1 MKRGTTSGTQLKG
14 NQVDLTYPP
23 DYWRVEHIAQQLI
36 EPEFEHNF
44 IILSKKFY
52 GHIESDRAMMFR
64 YPVVSD
70 KVVNAPKIV
79 WAEDIE
85 AQLGY
90 KLDIGASGI
99 PAINLIKRIEGDG
112 DGDKMV
118 LITDPRLQKIQS
130 LVEKYADAPK
140 FEFEVSNT
148 EANKKDT
155 TGTIEEILDRTTY
168 DIFQGKANIG
178 IIDNKQTEVEKY
190 MQMGLIPNKWI
201 SKAKNPYSK
210 EPFT

>member
-1 MKRGTTSGTQLKG
+1 
-14 NQVDLTYPP
+14 
-23 DYWRVEHIAQQLI
+23 
-36 EPEFEHNF
+36 
-44 IILSKKFY
+44 
-52 GHIESDRAMMFR
+52 
-64 YPVVSD
+64 
-70 KVVNAPKIV
+70 
-79 WAEDIE
+79 
-85 AQLGY
+85 
-90 KLDIGASGI
+90 
-99 PAINLIKRIEGDG
+99 
-112 DGDKMV
+112 MV

-201 SKAKNPYSK
+201 PKAKNPYSK